1 MKKVLIVIVALVI
14 VVAAGFLLRPI
25 NSSSSKPPTVA
36 EAPATVTLQPNEQ
49 EATAAVRRYKV
60 GFNTYTEAALKLG
73 ECSPAGAVPGV
84 SCMAQVTLRPGSQPQ
99 NRTIGFAQASGQ
111 WEVSL
116 W

>member
-1 MKKVLIVIVALVI
+1 MKKVLIVIVALIIVI
-14 VVAAGFLLRPI
+14 VGGFLLRPI
-25 NSSSSKPPTVA
+25 ISSSSKPPIVT
-36 EAPATVTLQPNEQ
+36 EAPAAIMLQPSEQ

-60 GFNTYTEAALKLG
+60 GFNTYTDATLKLG
-73 ECSPAGAVPGV
+73 ECSPTSAAPEM

-99 NRTIGFAQASGQ
+99 NRTIGFAQVGGQ

>member
-1 MKKVLIVIVALVI
+1 MKKWPIIIIALIV
-14 VVAAGFLLRPI
+14 VVTAGLLLRPMVAPSDKSPAVI
-25 NSSSSKPPTVA
+25 NAPSIAVSQPT
-36 EAPATVTLQPNEQ
+36 EA

-60 GFNTYTEAALKLG
+60 GFNTYTDAALKLG
-73 ECSPAGAVPGV
+73 DCSPSSMGPGV

-99 NRTIGFAQASGQ
+99 GRTIGFARVGGQ